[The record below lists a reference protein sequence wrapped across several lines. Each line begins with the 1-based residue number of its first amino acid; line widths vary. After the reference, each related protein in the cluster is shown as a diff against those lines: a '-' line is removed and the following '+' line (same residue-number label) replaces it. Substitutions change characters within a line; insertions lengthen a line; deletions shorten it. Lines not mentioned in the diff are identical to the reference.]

1 MSSLRLLINPAGLK
15 KTHSKGFTMKNLFRS
30 AKAKVAAIGAGLM
43 VVSSGAFADATL
55 TAPTYD
61 TANAV
66 LIGGAV
72 LTGIAVIWG
81 LRQAISLG
89 RR

>member
-1 MSSLRLLINPAGLK
+1 
-15 KTHSKGFTMKNLFRS
+15 MKNLIRS
-30 AKAKVAAIGAGLM
+30 TKAKVAAVAAGLM
-43 VVSSGAFADATL
+43 GASGAFADATL

-61 TANAV
+61 TANVVVVA
-66 LIGGAV
+66 GAL

-81 LRQAISLG
+81 IRQAISLG